1 MNTIVIIE
9 MYSVVQERQN
19 KTDKKTNTKRKKRKE
34 TGLKQ
39 NKNTFRA

>member
-1 MNTIVIIE
+1 MLTRKRNPFPR
-9 MYSVVQERQN
+9 RQ
-19 KTDKKTNTKRKKRKE
+19 TDKKNKHTKRKKRKE